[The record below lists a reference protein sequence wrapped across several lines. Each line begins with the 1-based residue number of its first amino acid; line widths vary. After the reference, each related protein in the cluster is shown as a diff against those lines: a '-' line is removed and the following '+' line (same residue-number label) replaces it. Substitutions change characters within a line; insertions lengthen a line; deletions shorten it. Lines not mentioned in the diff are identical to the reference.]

1 MKKEI
6 IRKIVSIL
14 NTRGFVNFYLHNVIY
29 TIILKNNVFLIKQ
42 SGCDT
47 VLKFDKITD
56 LFQTY
61 RIYGDS
67 LIESL
72 EDIILK

>member
-61 RIYGDS
+61 
-67 LIESL
+67 
-72 EDIILK
+72 